1 MSTLRRLALAGAFA
15 LPISLV
21 AVVPASAGTPDGPY
35 EPWTPWSHF
44 ETSGTYAGIGG
55 AATTETEGGSDW
67 WGHHWSETD
76 GAFAG
81 IGGAGVVHSEESGTD
96 DDCDWDDGDWDDDD
110 NGWSGDWHGNHTAV
124 AHHVQHHAV
133 SHPDPV
139 EPAADHVTYTR
150 PAADTDDDDDDVGY
164 VQESHW
170 AGADGA
176 SSAHIVSHANDHHAT
191 YDSGH
196 LTAGPD
202 GASSEGVHALAV
214 PGYAGYHNWYTAAG
228 TGGTAVH
235 SVTAEADADTGDHG
249 WQGYDEDYDSYDS

>member
-21 AVVPASAGTPDGPY
+21 AVAPSSAGTFDGPY

-44 ETSGTYAGIGG
+44 ETSGSYAGIGG
-55 AATTETEGGSDW
+55 AATTDTEGGSDW
-67 WGHHWSETD
+67 WGHHWSESD
-76 GAFAG
+76 GAYAG
-81 IGGAGVVHSEESGTD
+81 IGGAAVTHSEESGTD
-96 DDCDWDDGDWDDDD
+96 DTDWDDGDDD
-110 NGWSGDWHGNHTAV
+110 NGGWNNHHNTV
-124 AHHVQHHAV
+124 THHVQHHAV

-139 EPAADHVTYTR
+139 DTADHVTYTQ
-150 PAADTDDDDDDVGY
+150 PAADTDDDDDADDAASY
-164 VQESHW
+164 VQEAHW

-176 SSAHIVSHANDHHAT
+176 SSAHIASHAGDHYAT

-196 LTAGPD
+196 LTAGPG

-228 TGGTAVH
+228 AGGTAVH
-235 SVTAEADADTGDHG
+235 SVTAEADADTHDHG
-249 WQGYDEDYDSYDS
+249 WQDYDSYDS

>member
-21 AVVPASAGTPDGPY
+21 AVAPSSAGTLDGHY

-44 ETSGTYAGIGG
+44 ETSGSYAGIGG
-55 AATTETEGGSDW
+55 AATTDTEGGSDW
-67 WGHHWSETD
+67 WGHHWSESDST
-76 GAFAG
+76 FAG
-81 IGGAGVVHSEESGTD
+81 IGGAGVTHSEESGTD
-96 DDCDWDDGDWDDDD
+96 DDGDWDDND
-110 NGWSGDWHGNHTAV
+110 NGWSGDDDDVAV
-124 AHHVQHHAV
+124 THHVHHAV

-139 EPAADHVTYTR
+139 DTADHVTYTQ
-150 PAADTDDDDDDVGY
+150 PAADTDDDDDADAEAGY
-164 VQESHW
+164 VHEAHW

-176 SSAHIVSHANDHHAT
+176 SSTHIASHAGDHHAV

-196 LTAGPD
+196 LTAGPG

-235 SVTAEADADTGDHG
+235 SVTAEADADAGDHG
-249 WQGYDEDYDSYDS
+249 WQDYDEDFDYDSYDG